1 MSGVGVSPEQKGVQ
15 LFLGERSRVGGVTM
29 PKNLILVRHGQSE
42 ANVIQRADKAG
53 DQALFSEETMLVADR
68 SWRLTD
74 AGVAQAHAAGRWI
87 TDNVDPLDRCI
98 TSPYVRTRET
108 AANLQL
114 DGALWEENRV
124 VRERS
129 WGEISPLPR
138 KVFEEQYAHNALLRR
153 KDPLYWA
160 PPAGE
165 SIANVAENRVRNML
179 STLHRESSEDN
190 VLVVTHGDFM
200 WSTRLV
206 LERWSDEV
214 FLRYDKDKE
223 MTIFNCTVL
232 HYTRID
238 PDTGEIA
245 PWMRWVRAAHP
256 FCDRTTG
263 VWRMVEQPWQRF
275 DRDYL
280 SNEDLAAVAEEQ
292 SRLLSE

>member
-1 MSGVGVSPEQKGVQ
+1 
-15 LFLGERSRVGGVTM
+15 M

-206 LERWSDEV
+206 LERWSDEE
-214 FLRYDKDKE
+214 FLRYDKDQE

-232 HYTRID
+232 HYTRVD

-245 PWMRWVRAAHP
+245 PWVRWVRAAHP

-280 SNEDLAAVAEEQ
+280 SNEDLLAVAEEQ

>member
-1 MSGVGVSPEQKGVQ
+1 M
-15 LFLGERSRVGGVTM
+15 TM

-74 AGVAQAHAAGRWI
+74 AGVSQAHAAGEWI
-87 TDNVDPLDRCI
+87 TNHVDDLDRCI

-108 AANLQL
+108 AANLGL
-114 DGALWEENRV
+114 VGARWEENRV

-179 STLHRESSEDN
+179 STLHRESSEQN

-206 LERWSDEV
+206 LERWSDEE
-214 FLRYDKDKE
+214 FLRYDKDPE

-232 HYTRID
+232 HYTRIS
-238 PDTGEIA
+238 PDTGGVA

-256 FCDRTTG
+256 FCDKTTG
-263 VWRMVEQPWQRF
+263 QWRMVEQPWQRF

-280 SNEDLAAVAEEQ
+280 SNEELLAVAEEQ
-292 SRLLSE
+292 ARLLSE

>member
-1 MSGVGVSPEQKGVQ
+1 
-15 LFLGERSRVGGVTM
+15 M

-206 LERWSDEV
+206 LERWSDEE
-214 FLRYDKDKE
+214 FLRCDKDKE